1 MTVRKKELLKGRKK
15 VPLAEK
21 KKGMHLERERSGDLC
36 CHCLSP
42 PKSRRSFKVTYTD
55 KECCHQV

>member
-21 KKGMHLERERSGDLC
+21 KKGMHLEREVGTC
-36 CHCLSP
+36 AAIA
-42 PKSRRSFKVTYTD
+42 
-55 KECCHQV
+55 